1 MISHRTQALGLE
13 IFSDVGIDLASKKFI
28 GVKSTNHFH
37 AAYGPIAAQV
47 LYADGGGPSPMDL
60 RKYPY
65 RKIPRPHWP
74 HDELPEG
81 RMVV

>member
-1 MISHRTQALGLE
+1 M
-13 IFSDVGIDLASKKFI
+13 
-28 GVKSTNHFH
+28 KSTNHFH

-60 RKYPY
+60 RQYPY
-65 RKIPRPHWP
+65 QKIPRPHWP